1 MRAPPPPGRASVA
14 GPVLHLL
21 GPCSSPGGSSLMLAP
36 VAQVSRSPL
45 WLKSLAR
52 PCGSSPSVA
61 PVAQVSRPP
70 QVALLWPASG
80 SAQLPLAMGVSR
92 AACWCAGSPARI
104 TTVVL
109 VGCAVGRARAGAAVR
124 RSPSASCI
132 SGARRRSEPALSC
145 ARIAGPSHC
154 GGSPAPRGCA
164 SLGVT
169 GLCAATQTPSAWHH
183 CGCSLGQAWH
193 TGPRAR
199 ARVVPGPTNTVRV
212 SRSPVHRTLRATALP
227 PFATS
232 PGQRPPPLRQDLAD
246 SDGARGAGSFGP
258 GQPDLAAT
266 TTRGHDTPRPDP

>member
-1 MRAPPPPGRASVA
+1 
-14 GPVLHLL
+14 
-21 GPCSSPGGSSLMLAP
+21 
-36 VAQVSRSPL
+36 VAQVLRSPL
-45 WLKSLAR
+45 WLKSHAR
-52 PCGSSPSVA
+52 PCGSRPTLA

-124 RSPSASCI
+124 RSPSAPCF

-169 GLCAATQTPSAWHH
+169 GLSAANPAHLPGTTAVTRRPSWQQVRA
-183 CGCSLGQAWH
+183 
-193 TGPRAR
+193 GPFGPDRAR
-199 ARVVPGPTNTVRV
+199 PRSSHFWPTHV
-212 SRSPVHRTLRATALP
+212 LRAWSLRLTHY
-227 PFATS
+227 S
-232 PGQRPPPLRQDLAD
+232 PGQGPRTSGRRHKRRNRPGASPPQRAR
-246 SDGARGAGSFGP
+246 SRVPRSPEHGPPARGDHGQSTP
-258 GQPDLAAT
+258 GRD
-266 TTRGHDTPRPDP
+266 

>member
-52 PCGSSPSVA
+52 PCGSSLS
-61 PVAQVSRPP
+61 P

-124 RSPSASCI
+124 RSPPAPCF

-154 GGSPAPRGCA
+154 GGSSAPRGCA

-169 GLCAATQTPSAWHH
+169 GLSAA
-183 CGCSLGQAWH
+183 
-193 TGPRAR
+193 
-199 ARVVPGPTNTVRV
+199 N
-212 SRSPVHRTLRATALP
+212 PVHLPGTTAVTRRPSWQQVRAGP
-227 PFATS
+227 IG
-232 PGQRPPPLRQDLAD
+232 PGRARPPPFSFLANTRATRLEPAALPLLTRPGPAHVRQAAQAAQPPRGLTAATGPEPGTAQP
-246 SDGARGAGSFGP
+246 GAR
-258 GQPDLAAT
+258 AAS
-266 TTRGHDTPRPDP
+266 PR

>member
-1 MRAPPPPGRASVA
+1 MRAPPPSGRAGVV
-14 GPVLHLL
+14 GPALHLL
-21 GPCSSPGGSSLMLAP
+21 GSCSSPGGSCLTLAP

-52 PCGSSPSVA
+52 PCGSSLS
-61 PVAQVSRPP
+61 P

-124 RSPSASCI
+124 RSPPAPCF

-169 GLCAATQTPSAWHH
+169 GLCAATQTPTARLH
-183 CGCSLGQAWH
+183 CGSSLGQARH
-193 TGPRAR
+193 TAQVPGAGGARADRHRAR
-199 ARVVPGPTNTVRV
+199 QSRAHLPHPLRHRSSHCMLLHPASGTLSPG
-212 SRSPVHRTLRATALP
+212 RTLQTRM
-227 PFATS
+227 
-232 PGQRPPPLRQDLAD
+232 
-246 SDGARGAGSFGP
+246 GP
-258 GQPDLAAT
+258 GEPDLAAT
-266 TTRGHDTPRPDP
+266 ATRGHDTPRPDP